1 MPPAET
7 LTHPME
13 DIAPPHRP
21 TLRSIVRHVAWNVF
35 ASNVV
40 PAALFALC
48 LLVGNLVL
56 ALAAALAWCYGAVA
70 WRMGTGRR
78 TSGLLWLSLLGLTV
92 KTVVALSFHSTRVYY
107 LQPALGTALVAMVFL
122 ASLSTA
128 RPVISY
134 LAADFYP
141 MDEDLHGRPRVQ
153 RLFWRLT
160 LLWAILLGAQA
171 TLSLSLLPYVSVT
184 FYAEMKAVMGP
195 SVAIVGAAVTIL
207 LSARVARL
215 EGLLPVHGHAMAE
228 VGA

>member
-7 LTHPME
+7 LTQPV
-13 DIAPPHRP
+13 AVVASPHRP
-21 TLRSIVRHVAWNVF
+21 ALRTIVRHVAWNVF
-35 ASNVV
+35 ASTVL

-48 LLVGNLVL
+48 LMVGNLIL
-56 ALAAALAWCYGAVA
+56 ALASALAWCYGAVF

-92 KTVVALSFHSTRVYY
+92 KTVVALSFHSTLIYY
-107 LQPALGTALVAMVFL
+107 LQPAVGTAVVAAVFL

-128 RPVISY
+128 RPVVAY

-141 MDEDLHGRPRVQ
+141 MDDDLHGRPRVQ

-171 TLSLSLLPYVSVT
+171 TLSLALLPYVSVR
-184 FYAEMKAVMGP
+184 FYAEMKTVMGP
-195 SVAIVGAAVTIL
+195 SAAILGAAVTIM
-207 LSARVARL
+207 LSAQVARL
-215 EGLLPVHGHAMAE
+215 EGLLPVHGHEIA
-228 VGA
+228 GAGA